1 MRKKKNENQPLR
13 KSKVRYIRKKNM
25 KTNLLALLFIFFISC
40 GDDAEPVDFVSLN
53 DEEIQD
59 YLVENDL
66 QAEKTTSGLYYIIDS
81 EGSGVQPTRTDQ
93 VRVAY
98 KGYFTNANVFDQSP
112 SEGISFNLQ
121 QVIGGWTEGITY
133 FKEGGSGMLVVPSH
147 LGYGSQDYK
156 GIPGGSVLIFEI
168 NLIEVNGSAN

>member
-1 MRKKKNENQPLR
+1 
-13 KSKVRYIRKKNM
+13 M
-25 KTNLLALLFIFFISC
+25 KTNLLALLFVLLISC
-40 GDDAEPVDFVSLN
+40 TDDDQPVDYVSLN

-66 QAEKTTSGLYYIIDS
+66 QAERSTSGLYYIIDS
-81 EGSGVQPTRTDQ
+81 EGPGVQPTTTDQ

-98 KGYFTNANVFDQSP
+98 KGYFTNGNVFDQSP

-121 QVIGGWTEGITY
+121 QVISGWTEGITY
-133 FKEGGSGMLVVPSH
+133 FKEGGSGMLFVPSH
-147 LGYGSQDYK
+147 LGYGFQDYS

-168 NLIEVNGSAN
+168 DLIEVNEGAN

>member
-1 MRKKKNENQPLR
+1 
-13 KSKVRYIRKKNM
+13 M

-40 GDDAEPVDFVSLN
+40 GDDDNQSVDYVSLN
-53 DEEIQD
+53 DQEIQD
-59 YLVENDL
+59 YLAENDL
-66 QAEKTTSGLYYIIDS
+66 QAEKSASGLYYIIDS
-81 EGSGVQPTRTDQ
+81 EGTGVQPTATDQ

-98 KGYFTNANVFDQSP
+98 KGYFTNGEVFDQSA

-133 FKEGGSGMLVVPSH
+133 FKEGGSGLLLVPSR
-147 LGYGSQDYK
+147 LGYGSNDYS

-168 NLIEVNGSAN
+168 DLIEVNGGAN

>member
-1 MRKKKNENQPLR
+1 
-13 KSKVRYIRKKNM
+13 M

-40 GDDAEPVDFVSLN
+40 SDDDQPVDYVSLN

-59 YLVENDL
+59 YLAKNNL
-66 QAEKTTSGLYYIIDS
+66 QAEKSTSGLYYIIDS
-81 EGSGVQPTRTDQ
+81 EGTGVQPTTTDQ

-98 KGYFTNANVFDQSP
+98 KGYFTNATIFDQSL

-121 QVIGGWTEGITY
+121 QVISGWTEGITY
-133 FKEGGSGMLVVPSH
+133 FKEGGSGMLFIPAH
-147 LGYGSQDYK
+147 LGYGSQDYR

-168 NLIEVNGSAN
+168 NLIEVNGGAN